1 MRVENG
7 FDTSMHGCTG
17 YRILNGYGGGGGKEY
32 RKWVYCHWIG
42 DV

>member
-32 RKWVYCHWIG
+32 RKWVYCHCTG

>member
-7 FDTSMHGCTG
+7 FDTSMHCCTG
-17 YRILNGYGGGGGKEY
+17 YRILNGYGGGGKEY
-32 RKWVYCHWIG
+32 RKWVYCHCTG